1 MKHRIRNRRQHS
13 VKGANSCQN
22 SKNETN
28 CNLLTLTVSGKL
40 SLRAYHFADE
50 AKVEL
55 SNCNNG
61 TDGNRH
67 RTTYERAPVS
77 GE

>member
-13 VKGANSCQN
+13 VKRANGCQS

-40 SLRAYHFADE
+40 SLRPYLRADE

-55 SNCNNG
+55 SNCKNG
-61 TDGNRH
+61 TGESRK
-67 RTTYERAPVS
+67 RTTYECAPVS

>member
-13 VKGANSCQN
+13 IKRANSCQS

-40 SLRAYHFADE
+40 SLRPYLRAYE
-50 AKVEL
+50 AKVKL

-61 TDGNRH
+61 TGENRN